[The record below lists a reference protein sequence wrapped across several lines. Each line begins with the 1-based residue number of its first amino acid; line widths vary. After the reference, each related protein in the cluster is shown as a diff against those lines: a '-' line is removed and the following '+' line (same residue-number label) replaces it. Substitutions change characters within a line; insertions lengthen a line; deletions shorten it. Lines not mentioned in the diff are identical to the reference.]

1 MNSGT
6 FSFDELQPF
15 DSHGQLLDAKFS
27 LECNQDKAAIIWY
40 SRDKWR
46 NTQYNEALEIVLARL
61 GEMRMNIFSISLSR
75 LAKYK
80 KQEGD
85 LTYRLS
91 KFSEYVYP
99 VDLFKITDYRDFRIA
114 IGRAGETVA
123 QSPKAKSGNRTRRI
137 RITFGPMELSSYSLF
152 IKFTDSLLGK
162 DRPNFPT

>member
-1 MNSGT
+1 MISGT

-15 DSHGQLLDAKFS
+15 DSYGQLLDAKFS
-27 LECNQDKAAIIWY
+27 LECNQDNAAIIWY

-75 LAKYK
+75 LPKYK

-99 VDLFKITDYRDFRIA
+99 VDLVKIAT
-114 IGRAGETVA
+114 IGFEDCNWKSGGDGHTV
-123 QSPKAKSGNRTRRI
+123 PKAKSGNRTRRI
-137 RITFGPMELSSYSLF
+137 RITFGPMEFSSYSLF
-152 IKFTDSLLGK
+152 IKFTDFLLGEGQI
-162 DRPNFPT
+162 